1 MGSEA
6 FAEATLCLLS
16 GWRVEAVEDVDFV
29 APFKFYRT
37 EPRTLTI
44 EAVIQ
49 PQGKQLGGR
58 LPHDWATATSETER
72 AASSGSFHGP
82 RPLNEITT
90 QSGDPD
96 SNPQLLVRR
105 FLNRSAAVANRISPG
120 GSQVKI
126 GG

>member
-16 GWRVEAVEDVDFV
+16 GWRVEAVEDVNFA

-49 PQGKQLGGR
+49 PQGNSLVADCRMTGQRQLSNQSEPQVADHFTARAR
-58 LPHDWATATSETER
+58 LT
-72 AASSGSFHGP
+72 
-82 RPLNEITT
+82 
-90 QSGDPD
+90 
-96 SNPQLLVRR
+96 
-105 FLNRSAAVANRISPG
+105 
-120 GSQVKI
+120 K
-126 GG
+126 